1 MLSTILSK
9 SGACALVIFG
19 LLGPLSGWIQPGWAQ
34 GDRGDGNWTVGN
46 TRLPFNPGTKSLSDT
61 GTPLANPI
69 GLGGSAVANDP
80 VTGELLFY
88 ASGEGIYDAQGNL
101 LQALGGNADANQP
114 VAVVPVPGDDLTD
127 GIRQYYVFVNE
138 GGTIRRYTVSV
149 NVQNA
154 PVATVNPA
162 SVDTGIAG
170 AADAL
175 TIVPSADD
183 SNFWVVAQRDGTGDF
198 LVYDVAGQTVAE
210 YAGVSPQALN
220 ATNISFS
227 AASGQLA
234 VATVGQG
241 VRLLTIDR
249 STGALTEVNDFAVPS
264 NEALYDTEWS
274 PDGTKL
280 FVSTGAT
287 GNIYQHD
294 VATGVNLPI
303 NNLVPGIGNYGLQLG
318 PDGNIYHLYEAAPG
332 DYRLARINNPN
343 ASGTTGLT
351 VDSNLLGGANLGGRQ
366 FSTTAGAAIDFSEV
380 TIQFNPAGRCLNN
393 PVHLTPSFVLNGSIP
408 QPENG
413 IPDPDS
419 VVWFID
425 GQRYVGFS
433 PTFIPEQAP
442 SVQVTAYWGDDSV
455 SAGPFNVPL
464 QEFDLQVPLVQDTT
478 ICPGDVAILKAEP
491 ESGGGQGG
499 QTGGQSGGG
508 NYTYQWSTGETTPEI
523 EVDEAAIY
531 WVLVTDPST
540 GCAAYAESNVKEY
553 RVENQTYNEWY
564 FGTGGGINFNTLYD
578 DPDNPDDGEITPVG
592 DGAQSAPEGVEAVSD
607 PNGDILFYTDG
618 QTVWYVERD
627 PATGEKVHT
636 PMPIEGTPPAGIGGS
651 PGATQVVSIPV
662 PGTEAMY
669 YIFTTTEVEDGSY
682 ALRYSVVD
690 LRGSQASPGPSVVSS
705 NNLLFVKS
713 TERIA
718 IQGGNGG
725 PATLVAHEYGTNNF
739 RAYPITAQGIG
750 NPVISSVGSVH
761 DITNPN
767 DGKGYIKFGGDS
779 TSSLVA
785 VALDDRVELFN
796 FDTETLEISEPVTI
810 DFTGLGNPYGIEM
823 ATDSSGNT
831 VLYVATDNGIYGATV
846 QRPLNE
852 GQTIPVVLVND
863 TGGNTYGAIQRGPDG
878 QIYVAQPGEINVGS
892 LSPNPNDPANSGF
905 NAAALPDGLPNGAV
919 SGFGLP
925 TYVSFGGNS
934 FPDPS
939 ITVDEACVGSDI
951 SFSAQGR
958 DDVIE
963 TYSWT
968 IERVDASGRF
978 LYNVGIDSADAQN
991 FTMMIDSA
999 GSYRARVLLSNDC
1012 EPDTTLTQAFE
1023 VTEGVETTLPAS
1035 AQLCQGG
1042 IDITAVEGIDVSD
1055 LSFAWVLRG
1064 AVGGGNL
1071 PAENTISIDE
1081 EGYYFVTVTN
1091 AEGCTSEDSI
1101 FIVDERPRIN
1111 LPGDTTLCVGDE
1123 LRLDVRAPSIRETPP
1138 GYEWIIL
1145 DENGA
1150 TLQTSNE
1157 PTLEV
1162 DETTPDAGFYQYT
1175 VTVTDEFGC
1184 FIRDTVAITINPSV
1198 EINLASVDPTAC
1210 GVDDGSIA
1218 LTFPNGEDPTQYS
1231 YRWSGPGGFTS
1242 TQQNLT
1248 GIGSGVYSVTVTGL
1262 SNCPVTESIGLDDP
1276 ATFSIASAT
1285 PQPGCDDSGTITV
1298 ALNGITPTSALL
1310 PINVRVVGNEG
1321 YQATLPVFAAQFLI
1335 NNLAPDTY
1343 SFEMTSSD
1351 GCTITQDNI
1360 VIDEPEEVD
1369 FDFAQD
1375 VVTGCGDATLSV
1387 NYSPTSGDQW
1397 FFEWLDPSGNVVLSG
1412 NDQSS
1417 FTASVP
1423 GTYEV
1428 RVTDVDG
1435 LDPSGNPVCPATKDI
1450 PVFVD
1455 RSFLISLE
1463 EVEPDNSCETGE
1475 KQLTVNFNPEDVAN
1489 RELRYRWTLNGVQLP
1504 LVTRTIT
1511 VTESGDYEVSVR
1523 DRNSACEA
1531 PREVLPVFVKQ
1542 PLSVRLFY
1550 GNACADGSSVPL
1562 YAGVQATGSDSLA
1575 FRWFGP
1581 NGQALPQGTGRGD
1594 TLLIRPDYPEGQ
1606 YRVEVTSFIQERESC
1621 QASAT
1626 SDFSRNPVPNSN
1638 LGLGPFVIC
1647 PRDPND
1653 SINSVTLRVD
1663 DDPLST
1669 IEWTTPLGG
1678 GINAPDI
1685 VADREG
1691 IYIVEITNEFGCTV
1705 VDSVEVIEDCA
1716 PRINAPNAFRPGG
1729 VNAQFFVYHKYV
1741 STDNFDVK
1749 IYNRW
1754 GEIVFQS
1761 NDRDF
1766 RWDGTYN
1773 GRQAPLGTYPYV
1785 VRFKG
1790 DTDTEERGSNIRES
1804 RGGVTIIR

>member
-1 MLSTILSK
+1 MLSTLLSGRI
-9 SGACALVIFG
+9 GACALVF
-19 LLGPLSGWIQPGWAQ
+19 LCFVGPPQGWAL
-34 GDRGDGNWTVGN
+34 GGRGDGSIIAGGTQ
-46 TRLPFNPGTKSLSDT
+46 LKFNPGTNTLSDT
-61 GTPLANPI
+61 GTPLTNPV

-88 ASGEGIYDAQGNL
+88 ASGAGIFDAQGNV
-101 LQALGGNADANQP
+101 LQNLGGDDAANQP

-127 GIRQYYVFVNE
+127 GIRQYYVFANE
-138 GGTIRRYTVSV
+138 GGVIRRYTVSV

-154 PVATVNPA
+154 PVATVAGPT
-162 SVDTGIAG
+162 DTGIVG

-175 TIVPSADD
+175 AIVPSADN

-210 YAGVSPQALN
+210 YPGVSPQALN

-227 AASGQLA
+227 TTSGQLA
-234 VATVGQG
+234 VATAGQG

-249 STGALTEVNDFAVPS
+249 SSGALTETNDFAVPG
-264 NEALYDTEWS
+264 NEAVYDTEWS

-287 GNIYQHD
+287 GNVYQHD

-318 PDGNIYHLYEAAPG
+318 PDGNVYHLYEAAAG

-343 ASGTTGLT
+343 ASGATGLT

-366 FSTTAGAAIDFSEV
+366 FSSTANADIDFSEV
-380 TIQFNPAGRCLNN
+380 TIQFAPAGQCLNN
-393 PVHLTPSFVLNGSIP
+393 PVHLTPSFVVDNVP
-408 QPENG
+408 QPQNG
-413 IPDPDS
+413 IPNPDS
-419 VVWFID
+419 LVWIID

-455 SAGPFNVPL
+455 SVGPFNVPL

-478 ICPGDVAILKAEP
+478 ICPGDEAILKAEP

-499 QTGGQSGGG
+499 QGGGQGGGG

-523 EVDEAAIY
+523 TVDEAAVY

-578 DPDNPDDGEITPVG
+578 DPDDPDDGQITPVG
-592 DGAQSAPEGVEAVSD
+592 DGSQSAPEGVEAVSD

-618 QTVWYVERD
+618 QTVWFVGRD

-636 PMPIEGTPPAGIGGS
+636 PMPIEGNPPAGIGGS
-651 PGATQVVSIPV
+651 PQATQVVSIPV

-669 YIFTTTEVEDGSY
+669 YIFTTTAVEDGSY

-739 RAYPITAQGIG
+739 RAYPITEQGIG
-750 NPVISSVGSVH
+750 NPVISSTGSVH

-796 FDTETLEISEPVTI
+796 FDTETLEISEPVTV
-810 DFTGLGNPYGIEM
+810 DFTGLGNPYGVEM
-823 ATDSSGNT
+823 VTDSSGNT
-831 VLYVATDNGIYGATV
+831 VLYVSTDNGIYGATV

-852 GQTIPVVLVND
+852 GQNVPVVLVND
-863 TGGNTYGAIQRGPDG
+863 TGGSTYGAIQRGPDG
-878 QIYVAQPGEINVGS
+878 QIYVAQPGETNVGT

-939 ITVDEACVGSDI
+939 INVDEACVGNDI
-951 SFSAQGR
+951 NFSAQGR

-1012 EPDTTLTQAFE
+1012 EPDTTLTQTFE
-1023 VTEGVETTLPAS
+1023 VTDGVETTLPES

-1042 IDITAVEGIDVSD
+1042 IDITAVEGVDVSD

-1064 AVGGGNL
+1064 APGGGNL
-1071 PAENTISIDE
+1071 PTENTISVDE

-1101 FIVDERPRIN
+1101 FIVDERPRIE

-1138 GYEWIIL
+1138 GYEWVIL

-1157 PTLEV
+1157 PVLEV
-1162 DETTPDAGFYQYT
+1162 DEITPDPGVYQYT
-1175 VTVTDEFGC
+1175 VTVTDEFSC
-1184 FIRDTVAITINPSV
+1184 FIRDTVAITISPSV
-1198 EINLASVDPTAC
+1198 EI
-1210 GVDDGSIA
+1210 
-1218 LTFPNGEDPTQYS
+1218 
-1231 YRWSGPGGFTS
+1231 
-1242 TQQNLT
+1242 
-1248 GIGSGVYSVTVTGL
+1248 
-1262 SNCPVTESIGLDDP
+1262 
-1276 ATFSIASAT
+1276 
-1285 PQPGCDDSGTITV
+1285 
-1298 ALNGITPTSALL
+1298 
-1310 PINVRVVGNEG
+1310 
-1321 YQATLPVFAAQFLI
+1321 
-1335 NNLAPDTY
+1335 
-1343 SFEMTSSD
+1343 
-1351 GCTITQDNI
+1351 
-1360 VIDEPEEVD
+1360 
-1369 FDFAQD
+1369 
-1375 VVTGCGDATLSV
+1375 
-1387 NYSPTSGDQW
+1387 
-1397 FFEWLDPSGNVVLSG
+1397 
-1412 NDQSS
+1412 
-1417 FTASVP
+1417 
-1423 GTYEV
+1423 
-1428 RVTDVDG
+1428 
-1435 LDPSGNPVCPATKDI
+1435 
-1450 PVFVD
+1450 
-1455 RSFLISLE
+1455 
-1463 EVEPDNSCETGE
+1463 
-1475 KQLTVNFNPEDVAN
+1475 
-1489 RELRYRWTLNGVQLP
+1489 
-1504 LVTRTIT
+1504 
-1511 VTESGDYEVSVR
+1511 
-1523 DRNSACEA
+1523 
-1531 PREVLPVFVKQ
+1531 
-1542 PLSVRLFY
+1542 
-1550 GNACADGSSVPL
+1550 
-1562 YAGVQATGSDSLA
+1562 
-1575 FRWFGP
+1575 
-1581 NGQALPQGTGRGD
+1581 
-1594 TLLIRPDYPEGQ
+1594 
-1606 YRVEVTSFIQERESC
+1606 
-1621 QASAT
+1621 
-1626 SDFSRNPVPNSN
+1626 
-1638 LGLGPFVIC
+1638 
-1647 PRDPND
+1647 
-1653 SINSVTLRVD
+1653 
-1663 DDPLST
+1663 
-1669 IEWTTPLGG
+1669 
-1678 GINAPDI
+1678 
-1685 VADREG
+1685 
-1691 IYIVEITNEFGCTV
+1691 
-1705 VDSVEVIEDCA
+1705 
-1716 PRINAPNAFRPGG
+1716 
-1729 VNAQFFVYHKYV
+1729 
-1741 STDNFDVK
+1741 
-1749 IYNRW
+1749 
-1754 GEIVFQS
+1754 
-1761 NDRDF
+1761 
-1766 RWDGTYN
+1766 
-1773 GRQAPLGTYPYV
+1773 
-1785 VRFKG
+1785 
-1790 DTDTEERGSNIRES
+1790 
-1804 RGGVTIIR
+1804 

>member
-1 MLSTILSK
+1 MLSTLLSGRI
-9 SGACALVIFG
+9 GACALVF
-19 LLGPLSGWIQPGWAQ
+19 LFLCFVGPPPGWAQ
-34 GDRGDGNWTVGN
+34 GDRGNGNWTVGG
-46 TRLPFNPGTKSLSDT
+46 TQLPFNPGTKSLSDT
-61 GTPLANPI
+61 GTPLTNPV

-88 ASGEGIYDAQGNL
+88 ASGAGIYDAQGNL
-101 LQALGGNADANQP
+101 LQALGGDADANQP

-127 GIRQYYVFVNE
+127 GARQYYVFANE
-138 GGTIRRYTVSV
+138 GGTVRRYTVSV
-149 NVQNA
+149 NVEDA
-154 PVATVNPA
+154 PVATVAGPT
-162 SVDTGIAG
+162 DTGIVG
-170 AADAL
+170 AANAL
-175 TIVPSADD
+175 VVVPNADN
-183 SNFWVVAQRDGTGDF
+183 SNYWVVTQTDGTSDF
-198 LVYDVAGQTVAE
+198 SVYDVAAQTVAE
-210 YAGVSPQALN
+210 YPGVSPQALN

-227 AASGQLA
+227 AASSQLA
-234 VATVGQG
+234 VATAGQG
-241 VRLLTIDR
+241 VRLLSIDR
-249 STGALTEVNDFAVPS
+249 STGALTETNDFAVPG
-264 NEALYDTEWS
+264 NEAVYDTEWS

-287 GNIYQHD
+287 SNVYQYD

-318 PDGNIYHLYEAAPG
+318 PDGNVYHLYEAAAG
-332 DYRLARINNPN
+332 EYRLARINNPN

-366 FSTTAGAAIDFSEV
+366 FSSTANSSIDFSNV
-380 TIQFNPAGRCLNN
+380 SLRPTPVGQCLNN
-393 PVHLTPSFVLNGSIP
+393 PVQLVPNIVLNNSTP

-413 IPDPDS
+413 IPEPDS
-419 VVWFID
+419 VVWIID
-425 GQRYVGFS
+425 GQRFVGFS
-433 PTFIPEQAP
+433 PTLIPEQAP

-455 SAGPFNVPL
+455 SASATLDL
-464 QEFDLQVPLVQDTT
+464 QDFDLQVPLVQDTT
-478 ICPGDVAILKAEP
+478 ICPGDEAVLKAEP

-508 NYTYQWSTGETTPEI
+508 NYTYQWSTGETSSEI
-523 EVDEAAIY
+523 TVDETAVY

-540 GCAAYAESNVKEY
+540 GCTAYAESNVKEY

-578 DPDNPDDGEITPVG
+578 DPDDPDDGQITPVG
-592 DGAQSAPEGVEAVSD
+592 DGEQAAPEGVEAVSD

-618 QTVWYVERD
+618 QTVWFVGRD

-636 PMPIEGTPPAGIGGS
+636 PMPIEGNPPAGIGGD

-662 PGTEAMY
+662 PGTEALY
-669 YIFTTTEVEDGSY
+669 YIFTTTAVEEGGY
-682 ALRYSVVD
+682 ALRYSIVD

-725 PATLVAHEYGTNNF
+725 PATLIAHEYGTNNF

-750 NPVISSVGSVH
+750 SPVISSVGSVH

-779 TSSLVA
+779 TGALVA
-785 VALDDRVELFN
+785 VALDNRVEMFN
-796 FDTETLEISEPVTI
+796 FDTETLELSEPVTI
-810 DFTGLGNPYGIEM
+810 DFTGQGQPYGVEM
-823 ATDSSGNT
+823 VTDSSGNT
-831 VLYVATDNGIYGATV
+831 VLYVSTNSGIYGATV

-852 GQTIPVVLVND
+852 GQTISVTLVD
-863 TGGNTYGAIQRGPDG
+863 GTAGNTYGAIQRGPDG
-878 QIYVAQPGEINVGS
+878 QIYVAQPGETNVGT

-939 ITVDEACVGSDI
+939 ITVDEACVGNDI

-963 TYSWT
+963 TYAWT
-968 IERVDASGRF
+968 IERVDASGNF

-999 GSYRARVLLSNDC
+999 GSYVARVLLSNDC
-1012 EPDTTLTQAFE
+1012 EPDTTLTQTFE
-1023 VTEGVETTLPAS
+1023 VTDGVETTLPES

-1042 IDITAVEGIDVSD
+1042 IDITAVEGVDVSD
-1055 LSFAWVLRG
+1055 LSFAWTLRG
-1064 AVGGGNL
+1064 APGGGNL
-1071 PAENTISIDE
+1071 PAENTIRVDE

-1101 FIVDERPRIN
+1101 FIVDERPRIE
-1111 LPGDTTLCVGDE
+1111 LPEDTTLCVGDE

-1138 GYEWIIL
+1138 GYEWVIL

-1150 TLQTSNE
+1150 TLQTSSE
-1157 PTLEV
+1157 PVLEV
-1162 DETTPDAGFYQYT
+1162 DEVTPDPGFYQYT
-1175 VTVTDEFGC
+1175 VTVTDEFDC
-1184 FIRDTVAITINPSV
+1184 FIRDTVAITISPTV
-1198 EINLASVDPTAC
+1198 EVALAQTSPITGC
-1210 GVDDGSIA
+1210 GATSGAIT

-1231 YRWSGPGGFTS
+1231 YQWSGPDGFTS
-1242 TQQNLT
+1242 TQKDLDN
-1248 GIGSGVYSVTVTGL
+1248 IGSGVYLVTVTGL
-1262 SNCPVTESIGLDDP
+1262 NNCPVTESIGLDDP
-1276 ATFSIASAT
+1276 ATFSVTSAT
-1285 PQPGCDDSGTITV
+1285 PEPGCDDTGEITV
-1298 ALNGITPTSALL
+1298 ALSGLTPTSTLL
-1310 PINVRVVGNEG
+1310 PIEVRVVGNEG
-1321 YQATLPVFAAQFLI
+1321 YEATLQVFADQFVI
-1335 NNLAPDTY
+1335 TNLAPDTY
-1343 SFEMTSSD
+1343 TFSMTGSD
-1351 GCTITQDNI
+1351 GCVVTASA
-1360 VIDEPEEVD
+1360 VIDEPEELD

-1397 FFEWLDPSGNVVLSG
+1397 FFEWLDPSGTVVLSG
-1412 NDQSS
+1412 PDQSS
-1417 FTASVP
+1417 FTTSVS

-1435 LDPSGNPVCPATKDI
+1435 VDPAGNAVCPATKDI

-1455 RSFLISLE
+1455 QSFLINLE

-1475 KQLTVNFNPEDVAN
+1475 KQLTVNFVPEEAAD
-1489 RELRYRWTLNGVQLP
+1489 RDLIYRWVLDGVQLP

-1511 VTESGDYEVSVR
+1511 ATQSGVYEVIVR
-1523 DRNSACEA
+1523 DRNSACDAAIE
-1531 PREVLPVFVKQ
+1531 PLPVFVKQ
-1542 PLSVRLFY
+1542 PLSVALFY
-1550 GNACADGSSVPL
+1550 GNSCADGSSVPL
-1562 YAGVQATGSDSLA
+1562 YAGVQATGSDSLVY
-1575 FRWFGP
+1575 RWFGP

-1606 YRVEVTSFIQERESC
+1606 YQVEVTSLIEGRESC
-1621 QASAT
+1621 QATAT
-1626 SDFSRNPVPNSN
+1626 SDFSRNPVPTSN

-1647 PRDPND
+1647 PRDPDD
-1653 SINSVTLRVD
+1653 SVNSVTLRVD
-1663 DDPLST
+1663 SNPLST
-1669 IEWTTPLGG
+1669 IRWTTPLGPG
-1678 GINAPDI
+1678 SNAPDI
-1685 VADREG
+1685 VADRG
-1691 IYIVEITNEFGCTV
+1691 GTYIVEITNEFGCTII
-1705 VDSVEVIEDCA
+1705 DSVEVIEDCA
-1716 PRINAPNAFRPGG
+1716 PRITAPNAFRPGG
-1729 VNAQFFVYHKYV
+1729 VNAEFFVYHKYV
-1741 STDNFDVK
+1741 STDDFDVR

-1754 GEIVFQS
+1754 GEIVYQS

-1785 VRFKG
+1785 VKFKG
-1790 DTDTEERGSNIRES
+1790 DTDSAETGSTIRES

>member
-1 MLSTILSK
+1 MLSTILSQ
-9 SGACALVIFG
+9 SGACAIMFLG
-19 LLGPLSGWIQPGWAQ
+19 LLGPLSGWAQ
-34 GDRGDGNWTVGN
+34 GNRGDGNWTVGG
-46 TRLPFNPGTKSLSDT
+46 TQLPFNPGTKSLSDT
-61 GTPLANPI
+61 GSSLNNPV

-88 ASGEGIYDAQGNL
+88 ASGAGIYDAQGNL

-127 GIRQYYVFVNE
+127 GVRQYYVFANE
-138 GGTIRRYTVSV
+138 GGTVRRYTVSV

-154 PVATVNPA
+154 PVATVAGPTG
-162 SVDTGIAG
+162 TGIVG

-175 TIVPSADD
+175 TVVPSADN
-183 SNFWVVAQRDGTGDF
+183 SNYWVVTQIDGTGDF
-198 LVYDVAGQTVAE
+198 SVYDVAGQTATP
-210 YAGVSPQALN
+210 YPGVSPQAIT

-234 VATVGQG
+234 VATAGQG
-241 VRLLTIDR
+241 VRLLSIDR
-249 STGALTEVNDFAVPS
+249 STGALTETSDFAMPG
-264 NEALYDTEWS
+264 NEAVYDTEWS

-287 GNIYQHD
+287 GNVYQHD

-303 NNLVPGIGNYGLQLG
+303 NNDLGPRVGNYGLQLG
-318 PDGNIYHLYEAAPG
+318 PDGSIYHLYETAAG
-332 DYRLARINNPN
+332 EFRLARINSPD
-343 ASGTTGLT
+343 ASGATGLT
-351 VDSNLLGGANLGGRQ
+351 VDLNLLDGANLGGRQ
-366 FSTTAGAAIDFSEV
+366 FSTTAESNIDFSNV
-380 TIQFNPAGRCLNN
+380 SLRPTPVGQCLNN
-393 PVHLTPSFVLNGSIP
+393 PVQLVPNILLDGSIP

-419 VVWFID
+419 VVWIID
-425 GQRYVGFS
+425 GQRFAGFS
-433 PTFIPEQAP
+433 PTFVPEQAP
-442 SVQVTAYWGDDSV
+442 SVQVTAYWDDDSI
-455 SAGPFNVPL
+455 SASATLNL

-478 ICPGDVAILKAEP
+478 ICPGDEAILKAEP

-523 EVDEAAIY
+523 TVDEAAVY

-540 GCAAYAESNVKEY
+540 GCTAYAESNVKEY

-578 DPDNPDDGEITPVG
+578 DPDDPDDGQITPVG
-592 DGAQSAPEGVEAVSD
+592 DGEQAAPEGVEAVSD

-618 QTVWYVERD
+618 QTVWFVGRD
-627 PATGEKVHT
+627 PDTGEKVHT
-636 PMPIEGTPPAGIGGS
+636 PMPIDGNPPEGIGGY
-651 PGATQVVSIPV
+651 PGATQVISIPV
-662 PGTEAMY
+662 PGTEALY
-669 YIFTTTEVEDGSY
+669 YIFTTTAVEDGSY
-682 ALRYSVVD
+682 ALRYSIVD

-750 NPVISSVGSVH
+750 NPVISSTGSVH

-785 VALDDRVELFN
+785 VALDNRVELFN
-796 FDTETLEISEPVTI
+796 FDTKTLEISEPVTI
-810 DFTGLGNPYGIEM
+810 DFTGQGQPYGIEM
-823 ATDSSGNT
+823 ATDSLGNT
-831 VLYVATDNGIYGATV
+831 VLYVSTNNGIYGATV
-846 QRPLNE
+846 QRPLSE
-852 GQTIPVVLVND
+852 GQTIPVVLVD
-863 TGGNTYGAIQRGPDG
+863 GTAGNTYGAIQRGPDG
-878 QIYVAQPGEINVGS
+878 QIYVAQPGETNVGT

-905 NAAALPDGLPNGAV
+905 NAAALPNGLPGGAV

-939 ITVDEACVGSDI
+939 ISVNEACVGNDI

-968 IERVDASGRF
+968 IERVDASGNF

-999 GSYRARVLLSNDC
+999 GSYVAKVLLSNDC
-1012 EPDTTLTQAFE
+1012 EPDTTLTQTFE
-1023 VTEGVETTLPAS
+1023 VTDGVETTLPES

-1055 LSFAWVLRG
+1055 LSFAWTLRG
-1064 AVGGGNL
+1064 APGGGNL
-1071 PAENTISIDE
+1071 PAENTISVDE
-1081 EGYYFVTVTN
+1081 AGYYFVTVTN

-1101 FIVDERPRIN
+1101 FVVDERPRIN

-1138 GYEWIIL
+1138 GYEWVIL

-1184 FIRDTVAITINPSV
+1184 FIRDTVAITISPSV
-1198 EINLASVDPTAC
+1198 EIALAQTSPISSC
-1210 GVDDGSIA
+1210 GATSGAIT

-1231 YRWSGPGGFTS
+1231 YRWTGPNGFTS
-1242 TQQNLT
+1242 TQQNLS

-1262 SNCPVTESIGLDDP
+1262 NNCPVTESIGLDDP
-1276 ATFSIASAT
+1276 ADFSVVSAA
-1285 PQPGCDDSGTITV
+1285 PESGCDDSGAITV
-1298 ALNGITPTSALL
+1298 DLEGTTPGSEPDPLL
-1310 PINVRVVGNEG
+1310 FPIDVRVVGNEG
-1321 YQATLPVFAAQFLI
+1321 TEATFQFFSDFVVTG
-1335 NNLAPDTY
+1335 LAPDTY
-1343 SFEMTSSD
+1343 TIEMTD
-1351 GCTITQDNI
+1351 AGGCVVTASA

-1397 FFEWLDPSGNVVLSG
+1397 FFEWIDPSGNVVLSG
-1412 NDQSS
+1412 PDQSS
-1417 FTASVP
+1417 FTASVS

-1435 LDPSGNPVCPATKDI
+1435 VDPAGNAVCPATKDI

-1455 RSFLISLE
+1455 QSFLISLE

-1475 KQLTVNFNPEDVAN
+1475 KQLTVNFNPEEVAD
-1489 RELRYRWTLNGVQLP
+1489 RDLSYRWELNGVQLP

-1511 VTESGDYEVSVR
+1511 VTETGDYRVTVR

-1531 PREVLPVFVKQ
+1531 PSEPLGVFVNQ
-1542 PLSVRLFY
+1542 PVSVALFY

-1562 YAGVQATGSDSLA
+1562 YAGVQVTGVDSLV

-1594 TLLIRPDYPEGQ
+1594 TLLIRPDYPEGEYQ
-1606 YRVEVTSFIQERESC
+1606 VEVTSFIQERESC
-1621 QASAT
+1621 QATAT
-1626 SDFSRNPVPNSN
+1626 ADFSRNPVPTSN

-1647 PRDPND
+1647 PRDAND

-1663 DDPLST
+1663 DDPLAT
-1669 IEWTTPLGG
+1669 IRWTTPLGPG
-1678 GINAPDI
+1678 SNAPDI
-1685 VADREG
+1685 IADRG
-1691 IYIVEITNEFGCTV
+1691 GTYIVEITNEFGCTI

-1716 PRINAPNAFRPGG
+1716 PRITAPNAFRPGG
-1729 VNAQFFVYHKYV
+1729 VNAEFFVYHKYV
-1741 STDNFDVK
+1741 STDDFDVR

-1785 VRFKG
+1785 VKFKG
-1790 DTDTEERGSNIRES
+1790 DTDTAETGSTIRET

>member
-1 MLSTILSK
+1 MLSTLLSGRI
-9 SGACALVIFG
+9 SACALMFLCFV
-19 LLGPLSGWIQPGWAQ
+19 GPPPGWAQ
-34 GDRGDGNWTVGN
+34 GDRSDGNWTVGG
-46 TRLPFNPGTKSLSDT
+46 TQLPFNPGTKSLSDT
-61 GTPLANPI
+61 GTPLPNPV

-88 ASGEGIYDAQGNL
+88 ASGAGIYDAQGNL

-114 VAVVPVPGDDLTD
+114 VAAVPVPGDDLTD
-127 GIRQYYVFVNE
+127 GVRQYYVFANE
-138 GGTIRRYTVSV
+138 GGAIRRYTVSV

-154 PVATVNPA
+154 PVATVAGPTN
-162 SVDTGIAG
+162 TGIVG

-175 TIVPSADD
+175 TVVPNADN
-183 SNFWVVAQRDGTGDF
+183 SNYWVVTQIDGTGDF
-198 LVYDVAGQTVAE
+198 SVYDVAGETATP
-210 YAGVSPQALN
+210 YPGVSPQAIT

-234 VATVGQG
+234 VATAGQS
-241 VRLLTIDR
+241 VRLLSIDR
-249 STGALTEVNDFAVPS
+249 STGALTETNDFAVPG
-264 NEALYDTEWS
+264 NEAVYDTEWS

-287 GNIYQHD
+287 GNVYQHD

-318 PDGNIYHLYEAAPG
+318 PDGNVYHLYEAAAG
-332 DYRLARINNPN
+332 EYRLARINNPN
-343 ASGTTGLT
+343 ASGATGLT

-366 FSTTAGAAIDFSEV
+366 FSSTANSSIDFSNV
-380 TIQFNPAGRCLNN
+380 SLRPTPVGQCLNN
-393 PVHLTPSFVLNGSIP
+393 PVQLVPNIVLNNSTS

-413 IPDPDS
+413 IPEPDS
-419 VVWFID
+419 VVWIID
-425 GQRYVGFS
+425 GQRFVGFS
-433 PTFIPEQAP
+433 PTLIPEQAP
-442 SVQVTAYWGDDSV
+442 SVQVTAYWDDDSV
-455 SAGPFNVPL
+455 SASATLSL
-464 QEFDLQVPLVQDTT
+464 QDFDLQVPLVQDTT
-478 ICPGDVAILKAEP
+478 ICPGDEAILKAEP

-508 NYTYQWSTGETTPEI
+508 NYTYQWSTGETSPEI
-523 EVDEAAIY
+523 TVDEAAVY

-540 GCAAYAESNVKEY
+540 GCTAYAESNVKEY

-578 DPDNPDDGEITPVG
+578 DPDDPNDGQITPVG
-592 DGAQSAPEGVEAVSD
+592 DGSQSAPEGVEAVSD

-618 QTVWYVERD
+618 QTVWFVGRD
-627 PATGEKVHT
+627 PGTGEKVHT
-636 PMPIEGTPPAGIGGS
+636 VMPIEGNPPAGIGGD
-651 PGATQVVSIPV
+651 PQATQVVSIPV
-662 PGTEAMY
+662 PGTEALY
-669 YIFTTTEVEDGSY
+669 YIFTTTRVEDGSY
-682 ALRYSVVD
+682 ALRYSIVD

-725 PATLVAHEYGTNNF
+725 NATLVAHEYGTNNF

-750 NPVISSVGSVH
+750 SPVISSTGSVH

-779 TSSLVA
+779 TSALVA

-796 FDTETLEISEPVTI
+796 FDTETLELSEPVTI

-831 VLYVATDNGIYGATV
+831 VLYVSTDNGIYGATV

-878 QIYVAQPGEINVGS
+878 QIYVAQPGETNVGT

-925 TYVSFGGNS
+925 PYVSFGGNS

-939 ITVDEACVGSDI
+939 ITVDEACVGNDI
-951 SFSAQGR
+951 NFSAQGR

-963 TYSWT
+963 TYAWT
-968 IERVDASGRF
+968 IERVDASGNF

-999 GSYRARVLLSNDC
+999 GSYVAKVLLSNDC
-1012 EPDTTLTQAFE
+1012 EPDTTLTQTFE

-1055 LSFAWVLRG
+1055 LSFAWTLRG

-1071 PAENTISIDE
+1071 PAENTIRVDE

-1101 FIVDERPRIN
+1101 FIVDERPRIE

-1138 GYEWIIL
+1138 GYEWVIL

-1157 PTLEV
+1157 PVLEV
-1162 DETTPDAGFYQYT
+1162 DETTPDPGTYQYT
-1175 VTVTDEFGC
+1175 VTVTDEFDC
-1184 FIRDTVAITINPSV
+1184 FIRDTVAITISPTV
-1198 EINLASVDPTAC
+1198 EIALAKVDPLAC
-1210 GVDDGSIA
+1210 ATDDGSIT

-1231 YRWSGPGGFTS
+1231 YRWSGPDGFTS
-1242 TQQNLT
+1242 TQKDLDN
-1248 GIGSGVYSVTVTGL
+1248 IGSGVYSVTVTGL
-1262 SNCPVTESIGLDDP
+1262 NNCPVTESIGLDDP
-1276 ATFSIASAT
+1276 ATFSVTSAT
-1285 PQPGCDDSGTITV
+1285 PEPGCDDTGEIIV
-1298 ALNGITPTSALL
+1298 ALSGLTPTSTLL
-1310 PINVRVVGNEG
+1310 PIEVRVVGNEG
-1321 YQATLPVFAAQFLI
+1321 YEATLQVFADQFVI
-1335 NNLAPDTY
+1335 TDLAPDTY
-1343 SFEMTSSD
+1343 NFSMTSSD
-1351 GCTITQDNI
+1351 GCVVTASAI
-1360 VIDEPEEVD
+1360 IDEPEEVD

-1375 VVTGCGDATLSV
+1375 VVTGCGEVTLSV

-1397 FFEWLDPSGNVVLSG
+1397 SFEWIDPNGTTVLQG
-1412 NDQSS
+1412 PNQSS
-1417 FTASVP
+1417 LTTSVS
-1423 GTYEV
+1423 GTYQV
-1428 RVTDVDG
+1428 RVTDDNG
-1435 LDPSGNPVCPATKDI
+1435 GNAVCPATKDI

-1455 RSFLISLE
+1455 ESFLISLE

-1475 KQLTVNFNPEDVAN
+1475 KQLTVNFNPEEVAD
-1489 RELRYRWTLNGVQLP
+1489 RELSYRWELNGTQLP

-1511 VTESGDYEVSVR
+1511 VTETGDYRVTVR
-1523 DRNSACEA
+1523 DRNSACLVSPNEA
-1531 PREVLPVFVKQ
+1531 LPVFVGQ
-1542 PLSVRLFY
+1542 PLSVALFY

-1562 YAGVQATGSDSLA
+1562 YAGVRATGVDSLV

-1606 YRVEVTSFIQERESC
+1606 YQVEVTSFIQERESC
-1621 QASAT
+1621 QTTAT
-1626 SDFSRNPVPNSN
+1626 ADFSRNPVPTSN

-1663 DDPLST
+1663 DNPLST
-1669 IEWTTPLGG
+1669 INWITPLGTAN
-1678 GINAPDI
+1678 NAPDI
-1685 VADREG
+1685 VADRG
-1691 IYIVEITNEFGCTV
+1691 GTYIVEITNEFGCTII
-1705 VDSVEVIEDCA
+1705 DSVEVIEDCA
-1716 PRINAPNAFRPGG
+1716 PRITVPNAFRPGG
-1729 VNAQFFVYHKYV
+1729 VNAEFFVYHKYV

-1785 VRFKG
+1785 VKFKG
-1790 DTDTEERGSNIRES
+1790 DTDTAETGSTIRER